1 MGGRPKGLLAAPSGE
16 TIVARWQRLFAEV
29 GLPCV
34 LVGARAEYAQLGIPV
49 VADEPP
55 GAGPLGGLAGLLAG
69 GSAIAVACDMPYV
82 SVTLLRRLVEGPPAP
97 ILAPRRQGRWEPLF
111 ARYDAV
117 VLAAV
122 RSRLATGRLGLQG
135 LLDEAG
141 AEELVVSTSEWAELE
156 DWDTLEP

>member
-82 SVTLLRRLVEGPPAP
+82 LVKLLRRLGGGPPAP
-97 ILAPRRQGRWEPLF
+97 ILAPRRQVRREPTYTRYVSLMIAGIW
-111 ARYDAV
+111 AR
-117 VLAAV
+117 
-122 RSRLATGRLGLQG
+122 R
-135 LLDEAG
+135 
-141 AEELVVSTSEWAELE
+141 
-156 DWDTLEP
+156 